1 MAAKPGTQMGTCVT
15 LNGRSGAS
23 VCLSRGGRKPDSG
36 ATVFI
41 GPHERF
47 AMHTQPAPARLL
59 PQQTR
64 VIHAS
69 AGMRLRVVSGRVWL
83 TQPNVAQ
90 DLFLGPGSV
99 VDLLQNWTVVGAD
112 AEPAGTRPELY
123 SEYQLTPL
131 VTPATGWFQRL
142 RKSRIAN
149 RVRSGVSVIW

>member
-1 MAAKPGTQMGTCVT
+1 MPTT
-15 LNGRSGAS
+15 
-23 VCLSRGGRKPDSG
+23 P
-36 ATVFI
+36 
-41 GPHERF
+41 
-47 AMHTQPAPARLL
+47 QPIRLFPL
-59 PQQTR
+59 QTR

-69 AGMRLRVVSGRVWL
+69 VGMRLRVLSGRLWL

-99 VDLLQNWTVVGAD
+99 VDLLQNWVVIGAD
-112 AEPAGTRPELY
+112 AEPAPAPGEQVRY

-131 VTPATGWFQRL
+131 VESSPSWFQRF

>member
-1 MAAKPGTQMGTCVT
+1 MYT
-15 LNGRSGAS
+15 N
-23 VCLSRGGRKPDSG
+23 
-36 ATVFI
+36 
-41 GPHERF
+41 
-47 AMHTQPAPARLL
+47 QPAPTRLL

-64 VIHAS
+64 LIHAS
-69 AGMRLRVVSGRVWL
+69 AGMRLRVISGRIWL

-99 VDLLQNWTVVGAD
+99 IDLQQDWVVVGAD

-123 SEYQLTPL
+123 SEYVLNPL
-131 VTPATGWFQRL
+131 VEPAPGWLQRL